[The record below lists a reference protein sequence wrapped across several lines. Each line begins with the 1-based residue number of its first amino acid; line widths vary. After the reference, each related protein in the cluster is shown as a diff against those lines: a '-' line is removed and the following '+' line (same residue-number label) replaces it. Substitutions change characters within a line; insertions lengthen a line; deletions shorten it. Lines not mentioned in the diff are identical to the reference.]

1 MTIDKKRNI
10 FLVFILII
18 ILFAGCWFYSYLKNN
33 ILFKKQTSQP
43 NQENKQLIISGGV
56 VPHHLLANEIIE
68 KFFQKLSQY
77 QGIENI
83 VILSPDHYRKADK
96 QNILFIT
103 ATQKEGFKINETAIS
118 FLSEKNNRVRTNE
131 AAVFEDQGITTPL
144 IYLSKYFPETA
155 LIPILISPLVT
166 QEEVKNLVNEINSIL
181 PEHTIIIGSVDFTH
195 YLPDALLRL
204 HDVKSIRVLSNF
216 EENEFSNLDVDSWQA
231 LYGMRYFAQLKGRE
245 KPIIINHK
253 TSFDYFSELP
263 FNSQIAQEG
272 GTSYFSVIFE
282 EGRAEK
288 ISNQYNLLIV
298 GDIMMG
304 RGVQKFTDQ
313 FGLSYPFENIKNIF
327 KGIDIILGNLEGPVT
342 EEAPLIPLSSMS
354 LVYSVE
360 IVQEL
365 KKIGFNLLTLANNH
379 SLDKG
384 EKVLEQTRNYLLD
397 YGIQPLGDYRSCD
410 KKYYYRYHNI
420 LFIGANLVYKN
431 QYCVAEIEKNIKEIK
446 QKDPSVFIII
456 IPHWGIEYVHRPN
469 IFQEETS
476 HTLIDAGAD
485 LIVGHHP
492 HVVQSIEKYKDKLI
506 FYSLGNFVF
515 DMYGSKDV
523 QQELALGIDWQDNQ
537 VTLYLIPLES
547 NKSQLSLLQAK
558 EQEDFL
564 NWLAQI
570 SSPVLL
576 DSIKNGIILYT
587 NKMQD
592 FKTK

>member
-384 EKVLEQTRNYLLD
+384 EKVLEQTRNYLLN

-410 KKYYYRYHNI
+410 EKYYYQYKNI
-420 LFIGANLVYKN
+420 LLIGANLVYAN
-431 QYCVAEIEKNIKEIK
+431 QYCVSEIEKNIKAIK
-446 QKDPSVFIII
+446 QKDPTIFIIVV
-456 IPHWGIEYVHRPN
+456 PHWGIEYVHRPN

-485 LIVGHHP
+485 LIIGHHP
-492 HVVQSIEKYKDKLI
+492 HVVQSIEKYKGKLI

-515 DMYGSKDV
+515 DMYASKDT
-523 QQELALGIDWQDNQ
+523 QQELAIGIDFEENKL
-537 VTLYLIPLES
+537 TLFLIPLIS
-547 NKSQLSLLQAK
+547 QRSQLSLMTG
-558 EQEDFL
+558 QERDDFL

-570 SSPVLL
+570 SNPSLL
-576 DSIKNGIILYT
+576 DNIKSGIILY
-587 NKMQD
+587 NQ
-592 FKTK
+592 

>member
-43 NQENKQLIISGGV
+43 NQEDKQLIISGGV

-304 RGVQKFTDQ
+304 REIQALTNQ
-313 FGLSYPFENIKNIF
+313 FGLSYPFEKIKNIF
-327 KGIDIILGNLEGPVT
+327 KGWDIVFGNLEGPVM
-342 EEAPLIPLSSMS
+342 EKAPIISITS
-354 LVYSVE
+354 LNFAYSPEV
-360 IVQEL
+360 VQEL
-365 KKIGFNLLTLANNH
+365 QKIGFNLLTLANNH
-379 SLDKG
+379 TLDKG
-384 EKVLEQTRNYLLD
+384 ENVLEQTRNYLLN

-410 KKYYYRYHNI
+410 EKYYYQYKNI
-420 LFIGANLVYKN
+420 LLIGANLVYAN
-431 QYCVAEIEKNIKEIK
+431 QYCVSEIEKNIKAIK
-446 QKDPSVFIII
+446 QKDPTIFIIVV
-456 IPHWGIEYVHRPN
+456 PHWGIEYVHRPN
-469 IFQEETS
+469 IFQEETA

-485 LIVGHHP
+485 LIIGHHP
-492 HVVQSIEKYKDKLI
+492 HVVQSIEKYKGKLI

-515 DMYGSKDV
+515 DMYASKDT
-523 QQELALGIDWQDNQ
+523 QQELAIGIDFEENKL
-537 VTLYLIPLES
+537 TLFLIPLIS
-547 NKSQLSLLQAK
+547 QRSQLSLMTG
-558 EQEDFL
+558 QERDDFL

-570 SSPVLL
+570 SNPSLL
-576 DSIKNGIILYT
+576 DNIKSGIILY
-587 NKMQD
+587 NQ
-592 FKTK
+592 

>member
-1 MTIDKKRNI
+1 MTRKKRKI
-10 FLVFILII
+10 FLSFILVV
-18 ILFAGCWFYSYLKNN
+18 ILFAGGWFYFCLKSNT
-33 ILFKKQTSQP
+33 LFKKQNSQ
-43 NQENKQLIISGGV
+43 QDQGNKQLIISGGV
-56 VPHHLLANEIIE
+56 VPHHLLASEIIE
-68 KFFQKLSQY
+68 QFFKKLSQY
-77 QGIENI
+77 QGVENI
-83 VILSPDHYRKADK
+83 VILSPDHYRKAE
-96 QNILFIT
+96 QQE
-103 ATQKEGFKINETAIS
+103 AR
-118 FLSEKNNRVRTNE
+118 FLTTYYTNGIKTNDPTIKSLLENNQQLRLDAKDVLS
-131 AAVFEDQGITTPL
+131 DQGISSL
-144 IYLSKYFPETA
+144 LVYLPKYLDKTQ
-155 LIPILISPLVT
+155 LVPILISPLAT
-166 QEEVKNLVNEINSIL
+166 QEEVKNLIDEINNIL
-181 PEHTIIIGSVDFTH
+181 PKQTVIISSVDFSH
-195 YLPDALLRL
+195 YLPDSLLRL
-204 HDVKSIRVLSNF
+204 HDVKSIRVLLNF
-216 EENEFSNLDVDSWQA
+216 ETSEFASLDVDSWQA
-231 LYGMRYFAQLKGRE
+231 LYGARYFAQLKQQE
-245 KPIIINHK
+245 KPVIISHK
-253 TSFDYFSELP
+253 TSFDYFSGLP
-263 FNSQIAQEG
+263 LNSQMAQEG

-282 EGRAEK
+282 EGKAEK
-288 ISNQYNLLIV
+288 YLTDINLLIV

>member
-43 NQENKQLIISGGV
+43 NQEDKQLIISGGV

-313 FGLSYPFENIKNIF
+313 FGLSYPFEKIKNIF
-327 KGIDIILGNLEGPVT
+327 KGWDIVFGNLEGPVM
-342 EEAPLIPLSSMS
+342 EKAPIISITS
-354 LVYSVE
+354 LNFAYSPEV
-360 IVQEL
+360 VQEL
-365 KKIGFNLLTLANNH
+365 QKIGFNLLTLANNH
-379 SLDKG
+379 TLDKG
-384 EKVLEQTRNYLLD
+384 ENVLEQTRNYLLN

-410 KKYYYRYHNI
+410 EKYYYQYKNI
-420 LFIGANLVYKN
+420 LLIGANLVYAN
-431 QYCVAEIEKNIKEIK
+431 QYCVSEIEKNIKAIK
-446 QKDPSVFIII
+446 QKDPTIFIIVV
-456 IPHWGIEYVHRPN
+456 PHWGIEYVHRPN
-469 IFQEETS
+469 IFQEETA

-485 LIVGHHP
+485 LIIGHHP
-492 HVVQSIEKYKDKLI
+492 HVVQSIEKYKGKLI

-515 DMYGSKDV
+515 DMYASKDT
-523 QQELALGIDWQDNQ
+523 QQELAIGIDFEENKL
-537 VTLYLIPLES
+537 TLFLIPLIS
-547 NKSQLSLLQAK
+547 QRSQLSLMTG
-558 EQEDFL
+558 QERDDFL

-570 SSPVLL
+570 SNPSLL
-576 DSIKNGIILYT
+576 DNIKSGIILY
-587 NKMQD
+587 NQ
-592 FKTK
+592 

>member
-43 NQENKQLIISGGV
+43 NQEDKQLIISGGV

-410 KKYYYRYHNI
+410 EKYYYQYKNI
-420 LFIGANLVYKN
+420 LLIGANLVYAN
-431 QYCVAEIEKNIKEIK
+431 QYCVSEIEKNIKAIK
-446 QKDPSVFIII
+446 QKDPTIFIIVV
-456 IPHWGIEYVHRPN
+456 PHWGIEYVHRPN
-469 IFQEETS
+469 IFQEETA

-485 LIVGHHP
+485 LIIGHHP
-492 HVVQSIEKYKDKLI
+492 HVVQSIEKYKGKLI

>member
-313 FGLSYPFENIKNIF
+313 FGLSYPFEKIKNIF
-327 KGIDIILGNLEGPVT
+327 KGWDIVFGNLEGPVM
-342 EEAPLIPLSSMS
+342 EKAPIISITS
-354 LVYSVE
+354 LNFAYSPEV
-360 IVQEL
+360 VQEL
-365 KKIGFNLLTLANNH
+365 QKIGFNLLTLANNH
-379 SLDKG
+379 TLDKG
-384 EKVLEQTRNYLLD
+384 ENVLEQTRNYLLN

-410 KKYYYRYHNI
+410 EKYYYQYKNI
-420 LFIGANLVYKN
+420 LLIGANLVYAN
-431 QYCVAEIEKNIKEIK
+431 QYCVSEIEKNIKAIK

-570 SSPVLL
+570 SNPSLL
-576 DSIKNGIILYT
+576 DNIKSGIILY
-587 NKMQD
+587 NQ
-592 FKTK
+592 